1 MSMSSSSRDKSH
13 EFFLV
18 QSGIVLWEEPRP
30 VGGWTWKT
38 VSVVSK
44 RLSVAIDLLWAIV
57 ASRPGR
63 FGGVYRFCVSPMPAW
78 MTASQKRRAVAQL
91 SVNPPGF
98 SETALNIASEH
109 VCVTSALSDPTA
121 VDPNYLTA
129 YRQCALL
136 EVDES
141 TRAAALGETCKCL
154 TDLGASGVERLLGST
169 GGLAVLRVLERE
181 SHATV
186 QLIGPSEV
194 SDAAT
199 RRLAETGVR
208 QFHDITALP
217 QEIANLST

>member
-1 MSMSSSSRDKSH
+1 MSSSSRDKSH
-13 EFFLV
+13 AFFLV

-30 VGGWTWKT
+30 VGSWTWKT

-44 RLSVAIDLLWAIV
+44 RFSVAIELLWAMV

-78 MTASQKRRAVAQL
+78 MTASQRRRTVAQL
-91 SVNPPGF
+91 SVSPPGF
-98 SETALNIASEH
+98 SETVLNIAREH
-109 VCVTSALSDPTA
+109 ACVTSALSDPTA
-121 VDPNYLTA
+121 VDPHYLTA
-129 YRQCALL
+129 YRQCALV

-141 TRAAALGETCKCL
+141 TRAAAAALGGTCKCL
-154 TDLGASGVERLLGST
+154 TDLGASGVERLLSST
-169 GGLAVLRVLERE
+169 GGVAVLRVLERE
-181 SHATV
+181 AHAAV

-208 QFHDITALP
+208 RFHEITALP